1 MAGKEGES
9 YLDQLLNNASTS
21 SQEAGVEQAK
31 ENARKAEL
39 DNVGLQEALAV
50 LNDLPDET
58 GIPAKADPKEELED
72 LKNLYEEFGNE
83 VIPDEA
89 PQPEPEPEEKMKR
102 EEQEPEE
109 PVQSLVDPEKVEEE
123 PEQSEE
129 VQPEGFDEPE
139 EPKMPEEEQEPAFE
153 DMEAMLDLLQQTD
166 E

>member
-72 LKNLYEEFGNE
+72 LKNLYDIKNNFL
-83 VIPDEA
+83 
-89 PQPEPEPEEKMKR
+89 R
-102 EEQEPEE
+102 
-109 PVQSLVDPEKVEEE
+109 
-123 PEQSEE
+123 
-129 VQPEGFDEPE
+129 
-139 EPKMPEEEQEPAFE
+139 
-153 DMEAMLDLLQQTD
+153 
-166 E
+166 